1 MQKYPLKLSC
11 LFFIAGLLLMLAGCS
26 GYMEY
31 LNRSPRPTDNNTNLM
46 TRYTSS
52 DYDVLGVVEAEGESR
67 CLVGIIVE
75 GTEGEGLLWKKAK
88 EEYGKRVTGIKD
100 IGKWYE
106 YEGIL
111 SPIFSEIKTTYI
123 GTAVHER

>member
-1 MQKYPLKLSC
+1 M
-11 LFFIAGLLLMLAGCS
+11 AGLLLMLAGCG

-31 LNRSPRPTDNNTNLM
+31 MNRSPQPTDNNTNLM

-88 EEYGKRVTGIKD
+88 EEYGKQVTGIKD
-100 IGKWYE
+100 ISKWYE
-106 YEGIL
+106 YEGVL